1 MKRQI
6 TDTLDIINEKSSE
19 IALKRTIEDALYYNK
34 EEGLAGAK
42 RRVTCL
48 NNIVSGYVGDE
59 ESDTESLDSDWDS
72 NEVRVASDNKLPD
85 VRKQEEEHINNSL
98 NSATQPAEETRDP
111 KSIFEPIKN
120 MQREGASLDLS
131 KMAQALDDEIDLDLP
146 ARVVRPIVAA
156 SFNNPTSFSF
166 SATPY
171 PFMNRNESPA
181 SAVSPFM
188 HRDNQVQ
195 SPFLG
200 MEDSR
205 LKSLAFTEHR
215 GARSFLQ
222 SPVASDNESYDS
234 DNESCNSDI
243 LTF

>member
-6 TDTLDIINEKSSE
+6 TDTLDIINKKSSE
-19 IALKRTIEDALYYNK
+19 LALKRTIEDALDYN
-34 EEGLAGAK
+34 EELAGAK
-42 RRVTCL
+42 RRVTFL
-48 NNIVSGYVGDE
+48 NSILSGYECDE
-59 ESDTESLDSDWDS
+59 ESDSESLDSDWDTS
-72 NEVRVASDNKLPD
+72 EITVASDNERPD
-85 VRKQEEEHINNSL
+85 VEQEEEHINNCL
-98 NSATQPAEETRDP
+98 NSAIQPAKETRDP
-111 KSIFEPIKN
+111 KTTFAPIRPLR
-120 MQREGASLDLS
+120 REGAILDLS
-131 KMAQALDDEIDLDLP
+131 KMAQALEDDIDMP
-146 ARVVRPIVAA
+146 ARVVSQNVRPIDAA
-156 SFNNPTSFSF
+156 SFNNSTSFSF

-200 MEDSR
+200 MEDIR
-205 LKSLAFTEHR
+205 LKSIAFTEHR

-222 SPVASDNESYDS
+222 SPVASDNESCD
-234 DNESCNSDI
+234 SDI